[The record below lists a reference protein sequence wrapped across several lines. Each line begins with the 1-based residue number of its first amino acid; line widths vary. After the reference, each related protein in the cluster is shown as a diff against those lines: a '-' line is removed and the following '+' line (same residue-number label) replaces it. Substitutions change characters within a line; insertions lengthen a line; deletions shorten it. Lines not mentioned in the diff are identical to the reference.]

1 MEKPMT
7 TVNSAVFQRDP
18 GPYQEAALR
27 EPVTITAAG
36 QDRLVLL
43 SAEEYRRLKRVED
56 IVAGRRKPGS
66 PDEDPLAQIFAR
78 LHARIEADDV
88 QPDAVDAELNTY
100 NDENRH

>member
-1 MEKPMT
+1 MT
-7 TVNSAVFQRDP
+7 TVTRADFDRDP

-43 SAEEYRRLKRVED
+43 SAQEYQRLKRVED
-56 IVAGRRKPGS
+56 ILAGRQKPAS
-66 PDEDPLAQIFAR
+66 PEDDPLAQVFAR
-78 LHARIEADDV
+78 LQARAEADHFRPEDV
-88 QPDAVDAELNTY
+88 NAELNAY

>member
-1 MEKPMT
+1 METPMT

-18 GPYQEAALR
+18 RPYQEAALR
-27 EPVTITAAG
+27 EPVAITAAG

-43 SAEEYRRLKRVED
+43 SAEEYQRLKRVED
-56 IVAGRRKPGS
+56 IVLGRRKPES

-78 LHARIEADDV
+78 LHAKIEADHVLPAD
-88 QPDAVDAELNTY
+88 VDAELNAY